1 MTRQTS
7 VLSLRGLSG
16 FLIPLHSSVRRH
28 SGRMLSFAVGLGSVT
43 LLVAAALPGE
53 LGLASQTHPGKT
65 ILAFS
70 AVDPASGVVVSTEQ
84 EHSVPVPAREKSTS
98 QKRLK
103 RQSEAI
109 QRKSAAAK
117 SEQAKTTED
126 SAGNTS
132 KEKEQSPPQFIRL
145 QKKKGEPQF
154 LQTAIVSYQ
163 PRAEDPAEKS
173 VTGNSRQNAAAEKKL
188 PPDLR
193 VDLVGVIHIAEQGYY
208 EELNKQLRRYDVVLY
223 ELVAPEGT
231 RVTPGT
237 RSAHPVSVIQRS
249 MTDFLGLVFQLDAI
263 DYHRPNFVHADMSPE
278 EFTRSMEEKGENF
291 WTMFFRA
298 FGYEFA
304 KSQARQSGGNDLDF
318 FKALFSKD
326 RQLEMKRLF
335 AEQLAEDVEGQIR
348 ALEGPQGSTLI
359 SGRNEKVL
367 QVLRDQIGLGHRRI
381 AIFYGAGHMYHFHE
395 RLLELGLV
403 PVKTKWLNAWDLRA
417 PSSNQN

>member
-1 MTRQTS
+1 MDPQS
-7 VLSLRGLSG
+7 SL
-16 FLIPLHSSVRRH
+16 
-28 SGRMLSFAVGLGSVT
+28 LSFPLLGRLLRPLYSSARMRSERILLLAFCLGSMTVLAAPVLDGEVGMAFRAQTEESTLAVSVAGAASEVT
-43 LLVAAALPGE
+43 
-53 LGLASQTHPGKT
+53 
-65 ILAFS
+65 
-70 AVDPASGVVVSTEQ
+70 VSTGEDGSASLQ
-84 EHSVPVPAREKSTS
+84 VQEKSTS
-98 QKRLK
+98 NKRSKSQNTADSRKLARTGPDRSK
-103 RQSEAI
+103 AI
-109 QRKSAAAK
+109 GQGENNGAVPN
-117 SEQAKTTED
+117 EEP
-126 SAGNTS
+126 
-132 KEKEQSPPQFIRL
+132 PPQFVRL

-163 PRAEDPAEKS
+163 PRPEAE
-173 VTGNSRQNAAAEKKL
+173 NSASSNSEKKPMTEKNL

-193 VDLVGVIHIAEQGYY
+193 VDLVSVIHIAEQSYY
-208 EELNKQLRRYDVVLY
+208 EELNKRLRRYDVVLY

-237 RSAHPVSVIQRS
+237 RSAHPVSLIQRS

-263 DYHRPNFVHADMSPE
+263 DYQRPNFVHADMSPE
-278 EFTRSMEEKGENF
+278 EFTRAMEEKGESV

-304 KSQARQSGGNDLDF
+304 RSQARPSGANDLDF
-318 FKALFSKD
+318 LRALFSKD

-367 QVLRDQIGLGHRRI
+367 QVLREQIAQGHRRI

-403 PVKTKWLNAWDLRA
+403 PVKTKWLNAWELRG
-417 PSSNQN
+417 SSSPAED